1 MFAFAYVMC
10 GSCLCFLFMFVSIAG
25 WPVLL
30 GLREISVCCAWYKCS
45 ISATPVGKL
54 LQFHKGDGLA
64 TEWFSVLDYKQWRSY
79 EVLVKP
85 PAHVIAHGMAPGVGL
100 VAADAVPLL
109 HRCASLG
116 FKDVGV
122 SCLNR
127 LLRLVPAGTFKQQP
141 TLLIETVFALV
152 SWLLPK
158 HTDWELICNM
168 REPKAPTKPLIA
180 AGSSLPDEVM
190 DTSDKLELQKEQNKC
205 DDEVSLLVVLFCHCL
220 CASVSVECC

>member
-1 MFAFAYVMC
+1 M
-10 GSCLCFLFMFVSIAG
+10 
-25 WPVLL
+25 
-30 GLREISVCCAWYKCS
+30 
-45 ISATPVGKL
+45 
-54 LQFHKGDGLA
+54 A
-64 TEWFSVLDYKQWRSY
+64 TEWFSLLDYKQWRSY

-85 PAHVIAHGMAPGVGL
+85 PAHVIAHSMAPGVGL

-127 LLRLVPAGTFKQQP
+127 FLRLVPAGTFKQQP
-141 TLLIETVFALV
+141 KLLIEKVFALV

-158 HTDWELICNM
+158 HTDWELICNL
-168 REPKAPTKPLIA
+168 RDTKAPTKSLIA

-205 DDEVSLLVVLFCHCL
+205 DDEVSLLVVFVVTVCVQVCLWNVASPVELYVFLFTFHTAGCQDPISIR
-220 CASVSVECC
+220 AVEERFFVFV

>member
-1 MFAFAYVMC
+1 MASPGIPLQELLKNSVL
-10 GSCLCFLFMFVSIAG
+10 GST
-25 WPVLL
+25 
-30 GLREISVCCAWYKCS
+30 RR
-45 ISATPVGKL
+45 
-54 LQFHKGDGLA
+54 FHFFKEKDFNELDFKELDIHGYCDGLA
-64 TEWFSVLDYKQWRSY
+64 TEWFSVLDYKQWRLY
-79 EVLVKP
+79 EILVKP

-127 LLRLVPAGTFKQQP
+127 LLRLVPAWTFKQQP
-141 TLLIETVFALV
+141 KLLIEKVFALV

-158 HTDWELICNM
+158 HTDWELLCNL

-180 AGSSLPDEVM
+180 AGSSLPD
-190 DTSDKLELQKEQNKC
+190 
-205 DDEVSLLVVLFCHCL
+205 
-220 CASVSVECC
+220 